1 MFSNTANN
9 SGAISFSEDT
19 LRRVLAS
26 KEGRQLLALLQRTD
40 GDSLRKAVDAVR
52 AGDYD
57 RAKEL
62 LSPMLRGTEAEN
74 LLGRLG
80 NG

>member
-1 MFSNTANN
+1 MFSNKANN
-9 SGAISFSEDT
+9 SGAMPFSEDT

-26 KEGRQLLALLQRTD
+26 KEGRQLLALLRRTD
-40 GDSLRKAVDAVR
+40 GESLSRAVEAVR

-57 RAKEL
+57 KAKEL
-62 LSPMLRGTEAEN
+62 LSPVLRGPEAEK
-74 LLGRLG
+74 LLGSLG